1 MKEFEEWDKTNEI
14 NYATISGGRELC
26 VKNER
31 QNAWRAALEWA
42 LSNKTDSGYVG
53 EVVIVDII
61 EKELLNN
68 QTDNSPD

>member
-1 MKEFEEWDKTNEI
+1 MNEFEKAWEEYKMPGDR
-14 NYATISGGRELC
+14 ISHKFAFKAGFTS
-26 VKNER
+26 
-31 QNAWRAALEWA
+31 ALGWA